1 VGSPSLDEF
10 RIGMSHGDVRAYA
23 EPIVDLR
30 SGRVAGYRGF
40 VRWHHRSLGTLEAP
54 EFVGMVS
61 ETPHANQI
69 DLYVAREMAA
79 VLALTTR
86 DAPLR
91 MDVPASR
98 RFLTDVRTEQ
108 YLREIV
114 DAFSLSMSQVHLEV
128 PQPIVANCSP
138 ALRDALQSLREVAL
152 TLVVTNVDAASD
164 VASFVDLGFG
174 EVHLSKRLA
183 NAAASD
189 AGARSIVSDIVGIA
203 HDRGIVVGGTGVDDQ
218 RDHEALRELGCD
230 LAAGGF
236 YGGAEPANT
245 ID

>member
-1 VGSPSLDEF
+1 
-10 RIGMSHGDVRAYA
+10 MY
-23 EPIVDLR
+23 
-30 SGRVAGYRGF
+30 
-40 VRWHHRSLGTLEAP
+40 
-54 EFVGMVS
+54 
-61 ETPHANQI
+61 
-69 DLYVAREMAA
+69 
-79 VLALTTR
+79 
-86 DAPLR
+86 
-91 MDVPASR
+91 VPASR

-174 EVHLSKRLA
+174 EVHLSNRLA

-189 AGARSIVSDIVGIA
+189 AGARSVVADIVGIA
-203 HDRGIVVGGTGVDDQ
+203 HGRGVLVGATGVDDQ
-218 RDHEALRELGCD
+218 RQHDALGELGCD

-236 YGGAEPANT
+236 YGGARPANT